1 MSIGKQSSNKWTPK
15 EDDKEGQI
23 MMIGMAQT
31 SDLNF
36 LSQQLN
42 LLSYTDKG
50 REDLKTFITREY
62 IKRRYFSFPP
72 THDLKE
78 FVYNLPTD
86 LDETDKEILPTEED
100 QKIKIEE
107 LKTNK
112 QKAIDHFEQL
122 NNELRNLGLPEI
134 T

>member
-23 MMIGMAQT
+23 MMLGMAQT

-42 LLSYTDKG
+42 LLSYSEKG
-50 REDLKTFITREY
+50 REELKTFLTREY

-78 FVYNLPTD
+78 FIYNLPTD
-86 LDETDKEILPTEED
+86 LDESDKEIYNRQA
-100 QKIKIEE
+100 QKTKIEE
-107 LKTNK
+107 LKANK
-112 QKAIDHFEQL
+112 QKAIDQFEQL
-122 NNELRNLGLPEI
+122 NSELRNLGLPEI